1 MSMPFLLVPLG
12 EVLTERKE
20 VPSPEQLESGE
31 VRIVSK
37 IGFDDGKIQLR
48 VDGQTKTGMILIR
61 PGDLVVSG
69 INAAKGAI
77 AIYSEENKHSIA
89 ATIHYGSYIPNKNRV
104 DTKYLWWLLRSNF
117 FRDLLFQHVPG
128 GIKTELKAKRFLPV
142 PIPLPPLTEQQRI
155 VARIEGLAA
164 KIEEARGLRKQAVE
178 EAEAS
183 FPTYID
189 SIMETLMQ
197 TTPKYQLQELVDPV
211 RGISYGVV
219 LTGRPC
225 EDGVPTLRAGDL
237 HMFRVKTT
245 TVKKINPE
253 IEKKYSRTRLRGEEL
268 LLRIRGG
275 LGQVAVCDRELVGWN
290 VSREIAVIP
299 LVDSVVPKYAMFVLG
314 SLVNQKKMTKHIRGT
329 SYLGINLKDVRVVQ
343 IPVPSLNEQRRI
355 VAYLDDLQSKVDALK
370 QLQVETQKELDAML
384 PSVLD
389 KAFKGEL

>member
-1 MSMPFLLVPLG
+1 MPAQFPLVPLG

-20 VPSPEQLESGE
+20 VPSPEQLHGGE

-142 PIPLPPLTEQQRI
+142 PIPLPPLTEQRRI
-155 VARIEGLAA
+155 VARIEDLAA
-164 KIEEARGLRKQAVE
+164 KIEEAKGLKGATARESRNFWKILSRIARETDYPERTLGEVVE
-178 EAEAS
+178 FLDGQRIPLSEAERSTQKGAYPYYGAS
-183 FPTYID
+183 GIID
-189 SIMETLMQ
+189 SI
-197 TTPKYQLQELVDPV
+197 D
-211 RGISYGVV
+211 SYIF
-219 LTGRPC
+219 
-225 EDGVPTLRAGDL
+225 D
-237 HMFRVKTT
+237 
-245 TVKKINPE
+245 
-253 IEKKYSRTRLRGEEL
+253 EEL
-268 LLRIRGG
+268 LLLSEDGANLINRSTPIAFIASGKYWVNNHAHVLRP
-275 LGQVAVCDRELVGWN
+275 LPN
-290 VSREIAVIP
+290 V
-299 LVDSVVPKYAMFVLG
+299 VDIDFLQYALSDYDVSMFNFASAQAKL
-314 SLVNQKKMTKHIRGT
+314 NQKNAMKI
-329 SYLGINLKDVRVVQ
+329 SF
-343 IPVPSLNEQRRI
+343 PVPRLDEQRRI
-355 VAYLDDLQSKVDALK
+355 VAYLDGLQSKVDALK
-370 QLQVETQKELDAML
+370 QLQAETQKELDAML